1 MAQRSPHAARMR
13 MNGDENGGDEQA
25 AALAMRAQAKEKMI
39 EMENR
44 RLEASPASHTPAH
57 DVPAV
62 AAPFRA

>member
-1 MAQRSPHAARMR
+1 MR
-13 MNGDENGGDEQA
+13 MDGDENGGDEQA
-25 AALAMRAQAKEKMI
+25 AALAAMHMQAKEKMI
-39 EMENR
+39 EMGNR

>member
-1 MAQRSPHAARMR
+1 MD
-13 MNGDENGGDEQA
+13 GYGNGGDEQA
-25 AALAMRAQAKEKMI
+25 AALAMRAQAKKKMI
-39 EMENR
+39 EMGNR